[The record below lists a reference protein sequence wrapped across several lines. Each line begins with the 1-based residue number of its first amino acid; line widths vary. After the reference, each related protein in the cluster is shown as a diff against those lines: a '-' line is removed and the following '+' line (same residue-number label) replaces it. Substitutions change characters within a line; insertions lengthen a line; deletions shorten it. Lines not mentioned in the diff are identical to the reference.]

1 MAVRLEARALNA
13 GSSQTCPPPAQFT
26 NIGCVP
32 LCARPVPTAQAVQG
46 ERTKGLPP
54 VQGLGEAEGPGRGGA
69 IGRGWERRRPSVES
83 AAFDHLNGM
92 SCVLPVPRGTCLD
105 SCQPAICR
113 VSSGD
118 TRPPA
123 ASLAMAQTTCM
134 KARGEPLG
142 TATCWVLKEGT
153 GVPRQHE
160 GL

>member
-1 MAVRLEARALNA
+1 MAVRPEARALNA

-92 SCVLPVPRGTCLD
+92 SCVLPVSRGTCLD
-105 SCQPAICR
+105 SCQPAICQ